1 MKKVSL
7 VLASILAI
15 LCFSGCGSKDVKLD
29 LNKISKELDN
39 LTSDEISFSG
49 IDYEEIGVFGDL
61 NFVYDYD
68 FEKLFGLDSELISE
82 YSVNYNE
89 KTKEILAIF
98 KPVSASYDEVKKQ
111 LESFMNSINAT
122 LEEYNGVLIYVASKD
137 NSKVIEKVKSYK
149 TPVFPEMIEVSKNE
163 IKDILDVDS
172 SSVDKFLMK
181 MPMMMI
187 QSSTYIIVKP
197 NTKDY
202 NLVKEKLDSYMLSLE
217 EQWSNYLPD
226 QYELVK
232 NRKVETL
239 GDYLIY
245 IVSENNDLV
254 YNTILNNKI
263 EG

>member
-98 KPVSASYDEVKKQ
+98 KPVSTSYDE
-111 LESFMNSINAT
+111 
-122 LEEYNGVLIYVASKD
+122 
-137 NSKVIEKVKSYK
+137 
-149 TPVFPEMIEVSKNE
+149 
-163 IKDILDVDS
+163 
-172 SSVDKFLMK
+172 
-181 MPMMMI
+181 
-187 QSSTYIIVKP
+187 
-197 NTKDY
+197 
-202 NLVKEKLDSYMLSLE
+202 
-217 EQWSNYLPD
+217 
-226 QYELVK
+226 
-232 NRKVETL
+232 
-239 GDYLIY
+239 
-245 IVSENNDLV
+245 
-254 YNTILNNKI
+254 
-263 EG
+263 